1 MSRPLNVGVLTVG
14 YGPFKSLGDDG
25 LRGVQIAVDEVGGM
39 VAGRPIHLA
48 VNLTDAT
55 PNRTMEVL
63 DELLTE
69 NTVDY
74 FVGPLSGNEGLAV
87 RNIARHNPQMVFLN
101 GTSGAQELTI
111 HNSPP
116 NFFSFAPNGVQV
128 IAGLGEYAYKT
139 LRFRNIV
146 TIAEDYSFPHAQ
158 VGSFQIEFGRA
169 GGHVIEKLW
178 VPLATNDYTEVIRAI
193 PDEADAVL
201 VLLGGTD
208 AIEFISQYE
217 QAGRPKPM
225 LGGSITADQTVLSA
239 SNVNTQ
245 VLHGMIACGPTAD
258 DFASPEWKRF
268 VENYRRLFPTGL
280 NYPSYFAICYYLNM
294 KASLLALQQTG
305 GETQPDVFIPAL
317 NKIHFRG
324 PSGLVSLDD
333 HRQAITTNFVVAVA
347 STREGTL
354 YRKQLL
360 EVQNVSQTIGMNE
373 HDYLKLGWFTR
384 DNPRVGQ
391 FEH

>member
-1 MSRPLNVGVLTVG
+1 MSQPLNVGVLTVG

-25 LRGVQIAVDEVGGM
+25 LRGVQIAVEEFGGM

-48 VNLTDAT
+48 VKLTDTT

-63 DELLTE
+63 DDVLLE
-69 NTVDY
+69 NAVQY
-74 FVGPLSGNEGLAV
+74 VVGPLSGNEGLAV
-87 RNIARHNPQMVFLN
+87 RNMARHNPQMVFLN

-111 HNSPP
+111 RDSPP

-128 IAGLGEYAYKT
+128 IAGLGEYAYKH
-139 LRFRNIV
+139 LRFRKIV
-146 TIAEDYSFPHAQ
+146 TIGEDYSFPHAQ

-178 VPLATNDYTEVIRAI
+178 VPMAISDYSEVIRAI

-208 AIEFISQYE
+208 AIEFITQYE

-239 SNVNTQ
+239 NDANTQ

-258 DFASPEWKRF
+258 DHVSAEWTRF
-268 VENYRRLFPTGL
+268 METYRRMFPTGL
-280 NYPSYFAICYYLNM
+280 NFPSYFALCYYLNM
-294 KASLLALQQTG
+294 KASLLALQQTH
-305 GETQPDVFIPAL
+305 GETHPDVYMPAL
-317 NKIHFRG
+317 NKIRFDG

-333 HRQAITTNFVVAVA
+333 HRQAITTNFVVSVA

-360 EVQNVSQTIGMNE
+360 EVQNVRQTLGMNE
-373 HDYLKLGWFTR
+373 QEYLKLGWFTSQ
-384 DNPRVGQ
+384 NPRLGQ
-391 FEH
+391 FES